1 MLTRATPPAGKG
13 RSCGRAVLY
22 LCAFIGGFGAACTA
36 DAAQIEIASSA
47 TELPLIKLQGEIDA
61 RTPGSL
67 ESALNFVQPQ
77 LSQTIKDTEG
87 RYPIWKGKLGEIW
100 GAQLSIDSDGGDVE
114 AAMKCGEIA
123 RKYHL
128 SISVPRNASCA
139 SACVFLLVG
148 GSSRLVV
155 GRIGIHRPYSTGY
168 SQSLSES
175 EQRYKTLNAAVAQY
189 FGAMNMTPRLIE
201 AMNAVPSDE
210 IRWLTKDEMNAM
222 GLGVP
227 DPIWQD
233 RSDSLW
239 AERYGVTKQEYYRRK
254 QMAVSRCE
262 VFVAVNAAHQRCQED
277 VMMTGN

>member
-1 MLTRATPPAGKG
+1 M
-13 RSCGRAVLY
+13 RSPRNTFNSCSVLY
-22 LCAFIGGFGAACTA
+22 LYAFIGSFGAATAA
-36 DAAQIEIASSA
+36 DAAQIEIVSS
-47 TELPLIKLQGEIDA
+47 EVGLPPIKLLGEIDA

-77 LSQTIKDTEG
+77 LAQTIKEMEG
-87 RYPIWKGKLGEIW
+87 RYPIWKGKLSEIW
-100 GAQLSIDSDGGDVE
+100 GPQLSIDSDGGDVE

-123 RKYHL
+123 RKYHV

-155 GRIGIHRPYSTGY
+155 GRVGIHRPYSTGY
-168 SQSLSES
+168 SQSLADS
-175 EQRYKTLNAAVAQY
+175 EQRYRTLNAAVAQY
-189 FGAMNMTPRLIE
+189 LGAMNITPRLID

-233 RSDSLW
+233 RSDTLW
-239 AERYGVTKQEYYRRK
+239 AERYGLTKQEYYRRK
-254 QMAVSRCE
+254 QMAESRCE
-262 VFVAVNAAHQRCQED
+262 LFVTVNAAHQRCQED
-277 VMMTGN
+277 VMTTGN